1 MEKIA
6 IGLNLRLGTWV
17 KRMWFELQ
25 NDADSKAR
33 FDSLCVNINRIDS
46 SLEWKEF
53 LQTVEK
59 MFAAN
64 GFYRIAK

>member
-17 KRMWFELQ
+17 KRMWFEVQ
-25 NDADSKAR
+25 NDTDSKTQ
-33 FDSLCVNINRIDS
+33 FNSLCANINGMNS
-46 SLEWKEF
+46 NLEWKEF
-53 LQTVEK
+53 LQSVEK